1 MRRKGEPPG
10 TRYYRSDRFFMAND
24 AWYFSTREQIDV
36 GPFTTRIDAV
46 EAAEKLIAIL
56 RDEADPASARK
67 AIQDFI
73 SFRVRR

>member
-10 TRYYRSDRFFMAND
+10 GRYYRSDRFFMANG

-36 GPFTTRIDAV
+36 GPFTTRIDAA
-46 EAAEKLIAIL
+46 EAAERLIAIL
-56 RDEADPASARK
+56 RDEPDTESARK

-73 SFRVRR
+73 QFRVRK

>member
-10 TRYYRSDRFFMAND
+10 GHYYRSDRFFMANG

-36 GPFTTRIDAV
+36 GPFQTRIDAV

-56 RDEADPASARK
+56 RGEPDSESARK
-67 AIQDFI
+67 AIHDFI
-73 SFRVRR
+73 AFHVRK

>member
-10 TRYYRSDRFFMAND
+10 GRYYRSDRFFMANG

-46 EAAEKLIAIL
+46 EAAENLITNL
-56 RDEADPASARK
+56 HDERDGESARK

-73 SFRVRR
+73 AFRVRN